1 MISITTGSIF
11 DCSAPAVASIGSMAH
26 SAGLLEI
33 AVRLC
38 LNQNSQ
44 LCPHLWVPILKPLR
58 PCLRAQVFPE
68 TFNHSLL
75 SFWNE
80 FDDDDFNVIPL
91 KNKRVK
97 FADTK
102 GLSLTDVRM
111 FSDRDE
117 HSDLALPPSFQGL
130 TLTEDSYS
138 CTVSTCCPGTQLILG
153 FPQPSADFQAFR
165 AKLEKSFVILENCS
179 LTDQALH
186 GTLRVKNICFQK
198 DVHVRITFDSWYSF
212 RDVPCTYVP
221 KRFGGPQ
228 TDIFEFDVA
237 IPKVLDAKRKIE
249 FCLKFLPRGHSEPFW
264 DNNDGQNYSIVV
276 CVNSHLCRGMR
287 PN

>member
-1 MISITTGSIF
+1 MNNSSVL
-11 DCSAPAVASIGSMAH
+11 PVVSIGSMAH

-38 LNQNSQ
+38 LNQSRQ

-58 PCLRAQVFPE
+58 PCIRPQVSSE
-68 TFNHSLL
+68 TFNQSLL
-75 SFWNE
+75 SFWDE
-80 FDDDDFNVIPL
+80 SDDDDFHVIPL
-91 KNKRVK
+91 KNKHVK

-111 FSDRDE
+111 FSDRGE
-117 HSDLALPPSFQGL
+117 QSDLALLSSFHEL
-130 TLTEDSYS
+130 SLTEDSYS
-138 CTVSTCCPGTQLILG
+138 CTVSTCCPGTQLKLG
-153 FPQPSADFQAFR
+153 FSQPSTDFQAFR
-165 AKLEKSFVILENCS
+165 AKLEKSCVILENCS
-179 LTDQALH
+179 LTDQALQ
-186 GTLRVKNICFQK
+186 GNIRVKNISFQK

-249 FCLKFLPRGHSEPFW
+249 FCLKYLPRGHSEPFW
-264 DNNDGQNYSIVV
+264 DNNDGQNYSILV
-276 CVNSHLCRGMR
+276 CVNSHLCQGMH
-287 PN
+287 PNKLA

>member
-1 MISITTGSIF
+1 MEVNDSSVL
-11 DCSAPAVASIGSMAH
+11 PLASIGSMAH

-38 LNQNSQ
+38 LNQSKQ

-58 PCLRAQVFPE
+58 PCIRSQVSPE
-68 TFNHSLL
+68 TFNQSLL
-75 SFWNE
+75 FLWDE
-80 FDDDDFNVIPL
+80 FDDDDFDVIPL

-102 GLSLTDVRM
+102 GLSLTNVRM
-111 FSDRDE
+111 FSAKDE
-117 HSDLALPPSFQGL
+117 QSDIAILPSFEGL
-130 TLTEDSYS
+130 NLTEDSYS
-138 CTVSTCCPGTQLILG
+138 CTVSTCCPGTQLKLG
-153 FPQPSADFQAFR
+153 FSQPAADFQAFR
-165 AKLEKSFVILENCS
+165 AKLEKSFVILEDCS

-228 TDIFEFDVA
+228 TDIFEFNVA

-249 FCLKFLPRGHSEPFW
+249 FCLKYLPRGHSEPFW
-264 DNNDGQNYSIVV
+264 DNNDGQNYSILV
-276 CVNSHLCRGMR
+276 CVNSHLCQGMH
-287 PN
+287 PKELA